1 MNTTKLPKSLLVS
14 LAAPVLLAVAV
25 PAINAQSQTETKIR
39 LMADGLRARDSGDL
53 ATAKANFEQL
63 LALAPND
70 VTVQR
75 LLASVNE
82 QAGKSA
88 APVAPVAS
96 AEPVEVVYNP
106 NQPAAVAPAAAAS
119 AAPVAEQLPTAEAL
133 ARDEAARIE
142 ALIADAKTQRA
153 AAKKMAA
160 EGNYDGAIASLEAT
174 QRTLPA
180 NTLTQKQITAIQND
194 ILDVQLAKSQGLLEQ
209 GKIPES
215 RAALEAYRKA
225 PDASPKAADAQQ
237 ARINKAALN
246 PALPPISEAS
256 PEFIG
261 SQQVIAALLAKGR
274 SQYIAGDLDGAQE
287 TFRELETEEPN
298 SPDAKYFLKRIATD
312 RGMIGNL
319 NREKTRAQ
327 LLQEVAVSW
336 QRPGVYT
343 DRSSLGDANRSDS
356 EALLRKLDSIIIPS
370 VNFSNNIEFTR
381 VISTLGAL
389 SEEYDQSPT
398 GSRGVSFVLQN
409 PANKD
414 PGVNITLRNPMSL
427 KRILDF
433 IVSNAGFEYEVQ
445 TDVVIIRPSSDAP
458 GANLATEFFAVTR
471 STVTRM
477 TGIGGGTSA
486 PAASA
491 DPFAPAPA
499 AGGGGG
505 GGGGEGA
512 SLQAFLQQAGVD
524 FTNTPGSSLAYDGAS
539 IIVTQTNRNLERIR
553 AILNRYN
560 DVRQVEI
567 EAKFMEVQ
575 EGALEEL
582 GVQWGAAQRNRNAG
596 SQIAGVPNGRNVNTV
611 NRSLAEAFTGSVG
624 DTEGV
629 IVAPNFFTGDTER
642 TPILNNT
649 PNIPGA
655 AQLGLGA
662 ANLLNVSAVLGDFD
676 VTATLRALSQ
686 SSGSDLLSAPKVTV
700 LSGNPANIA
709 VAQELR
715 YPQSYGE
722 IQSQVSTGNGTGGVS
737 ITAGTPQDF
746 TTRNVG
752 VELNVT
758 PTVEEDDY
766 SISLDLRPKV
776 TEFEG
781 FVEYG
786 GQSVAISGFTTV
798 SVPSGFYQPIFSV
811 REISTKVTVW
821 DGATLVM
828 GGLTREEV
836 RKVNDKVPLLG
847 DIPFLGRA
855 FQSKGETSSKRNLL
869 IFVTANLVSP
879 GGSPKKQNLQGVS
892 ASSMFQ
898 NPSVVTPAG
907 SDSRIRGQ

>member
-53 ATAKANFEQL
+53 ATAKSNFEQL

-75 LLASVNE
+75 LLAGVDAQLAAGTPARSVT
-82 QAGKSA
+82 A
-88 APVAPVAS
+88 APVEVPA
-96 AEPVEVVYNP
+96 EVVYNP
-106 NQPAAVAPAAAAS
+106 GQAVDLSAPDPVAAA
-119 AAPVAEQLPTAEAL
+119 LPTAEVL
-133 ARDEAARIE
+133 ARDEAARIN
-142 ALIADAKTQRA
+142 ALMADVSAQRA
-153 AAKKMAA
+153 SAKALA
-160 EGNYDGAIASLEAT
+160 GQGNYDGAIASLEAAV
-174 QRTLPA
+174 RTLPA
-180 NTLTQKQITAIQND
+180 NTLTQKQISDVQQD
-194 ILDVQLAKSQGLLEQ
+194 ILDLQLAKSRALADE
-209 GKIPES
+209 GKLAES
-215 RAALEAYRKA
+215 RAALEVYGNN
-225 PDASPKAADAQQ
+225 PNASPKAVAAQT
-237 ARINKAALN
+237 ARIERAALN
-246 PALPPISEAS
+246 PPLPDINEVS
-256 PEFIG
+256 PTFRAD
-261 SQQVIAALLAKGR
+261 QATIATLLAKGR

-287 TFRELETEEPN
+287 TFRTLETQQPN
-298 SPDAKYFLKRIATD
+298 NPDAKYFLGRIAKD
-312 RGMIGNL
+312 RAAIGNL

-327 LLQEVAVSW
+327 LLQEVAGAW
-336 QRPGVYT
+336 QRPGVYE
-343 DRSSLGDANRSDS
+343 DRDITGPGGVQPS
-356 EALLRKLDSIIIPS
+356 EVLKRKLESIIIPS
-370 VNFSNNIEFTR
+370 VNFNNLELNR
-381 VISTLGAL
+381 VISTLSAI
-389 SEEYDQSPT
+389 SSEYDTST
-398 GSRGVSFVLQN
+398 EGGRGVNIVLTDPAGKN
-409 PANKD
+409 PA
-414 PGVNITLRNPMSL
+414 VNITLRDLSL

-433 IVSNAGFEYEVQ
+433 VVRSVGYEYEIES
-445 TDVVIIRPSSDAP
+445 DVISVRPSSEVGP
-458 GANLATEFFAVTR
+458 NLSTEFFAVTR

-477 TGIGGGTSA
+477 TGLGGDTGGGA
-486 PAASA
+486 AASP

-499 AGGGGG
+499 AGGGG

-539 IIVTQTNRNLERIR
+539 IIVTQTSRNLERIR

-582 GVQWGAAQRNRNAG
+582 GVQWTAIQNNRANRSATTIG
-596 SQIAGVPNGRNVNTV
+596 V
-611 NRSLAEAFTGSVG
+611 NRSLTDAFTASSSAMQGTVNTG
-624 DTEGV
+624 PQWLDANGNGLIDPGELLPGNDKP
-629 IVAPNFFTGDTER
+629 IINNAPQ
-642 TPILNNT
+642 L
-649 PNIPGA
+649 PGA
-655 AQLGLGA
+655 TSLGA
-662 ANLLNVSAVLGDFD
+662 AAGNFLTASAVLGSFD
-676 VTATLRALSQ
+676 VTAAIRALSQ
-686 SSGSDLLSAPKVTV
+686 NSGTDLLSAPKVTV

-709 VAQELR
+709 VAQEFR

-722 IQSQVSTGNGTGGVS
+722 VQSQVSTGNGTGGVT

-786 GQSVAISGFTTV
+786 GQSVAISGGTTV
-798 SVPSGFYQPIFSV
+798 TVPSGFFQPVFSI

-836 RKVNDKVPLLG
+836 KKVGDKVPVLG
-847 DIPFLGRA
+847 DIPLLGRL
-855 FQSKGETSSKRNLL
+855 FQSKGESSSKRNLL

-879 GGSPKKQNLQGVS
+879 GGSPKKQNLKGVQ

-898 NPSVVTPAG
+898 NPSLVTPAG
-907 SDSRIRGQ
+907 SDSRIRQ